1 MACCAWAWLS
11 PFSPAIIMAA
21 WAAAGLGERRSD
33 CERRVVASR
42 PGPGNWTMGW
52 AMGGTTL
59 GTIRLALLLTELA
72 AEPLDLEEPG
82 LEELIGGAWS
92 CWTRLEARLLL
103 EVLLVVEVRPPSL
116 SSTVLR
122 DFLFTVWIPPG
133 LEPLI
138 WTGRR
143 LDMTGPG
150 GLDITL
156 VVVFGHDC
164 WAMM

>member
-1 MACCAWAWLS
+1 
-11 PFSPAIIMAA
+11 
-21 WAAAGLGERRSD
+21 
-33 CERRVVASR
+33 
-42 PGPGNWTMGW
+42 MGW

-59 GTIRLALLLTELA
+59 GTRRLELLLTVLDTD
-72 AEPLDLEEPG
+72 PLDFPPG
-82 LEELIGGAWS
+82 LEVMGGAWS
-92 CWTRLEARLLL
+92 CWTRLE
-103 EVLLVVEVRPPSL
+103 VVAVVRPPSR

-150 GLDITL
+150 GFDITF
-156 VVVFGHDC
+156 VVVFGQDC